1 MSLEQSFI
9 VHAHTRT
16 HRGFSHRHH
25 SWPKIFQG
33 SSERHIYPCTH
44 LSDSEVCD
52 SHPFCCHPHYCRSSL
67 LPCTRVHQIGSK
79 LLRDE
84 PLVPKET
91 LQNEG
96 ARATGSSF
104 AAPPTPAFFSF
115 LPREL
120 FAGGREGCLNSSAD
134 PFSKVNMQLCK
145 SLR

>member
-1 MSLEQSFI
+1 M
-9 VHAHTRT
+9 HAHVPTEAFLRAIT
-16 HRGFSHRHH
+16 AGQKFSKGAQRDTYIHALT
-25 SWPKIFQG
+25 SQAPQ
-33 SSERHIYPCTH
+33 
-44 LSDSEVCD
+44 CD
-52 SHPFCCHPHYCRSSL
+52 SHPSCCHPRYCRSSL

-104 AAPPTPAFFSF
+104 AAPPTSAFFSF

-145 SLR
+145 SP

>member
-9 VHAHTRT
+9 VHARTRT
-16 HRGFSHRHH
+16 HRGFSHSHH

-44 LSDSEVCD
+44 LSGSTVCD
-52 SHPFCCHPHYCRSSL
+52 SHPSCCHPRYCRSSL

-104 AAPPTPAFFSF
+104 AALPHLRIFFF
-115 LPREL
+115 LAERIVCGWKRGM
-120 FAGGREGCLNSSAD
+120 F
-134 PFSKVNMQLCK
+134 K
-145 SLR
+145 